1 MDRKEIEELRER
13 VSCVAVLETAGFAID
28 AKESTRRA
36 VKYRRASEIVILTHE
51 GQGWFDPLGDAKGDV
66 FALVSH
72 LESVGFPQALEHVAS
87 LSGFRSASPVWQ
99 TGPKKVAIVPVFQ
112 RWLARSSPA
121 PASGVWRYLNRDRC
135 LPDDILRQAIR
146 QNLLR
151 EGPSDSM
158 WAAHTDDTGT
168 VTGWE
173 ERGPDWRGFSSGGTK
188 VLFRFGP
195 AAGLRI
201 CVTEAAIDALSLA
214 AIEGLRDGTIYLSTG
229 GGWSPNTETSLR
241 HLLRQPSAQ
250 LIAATDANS
259 QGETFADRLRA
270 LTDELDR
277 DWLRLRPTADDWNEV
292 LKQRGG

>member
-1 MDRKEIEELRER
+1 MIFFDKPSDRIFFAKDRP
-13 VSCVAVLETAGFAID
+13 TACGPLTPT
-28 AKESTRRA
+28 TRARSPA
-36 VKYRRASEIVILTHE
+36 GR
-51 GQGWFDPLGDAKGDV
+51 
-66 FALVSH
+66 
-72 LESVGFPQALEHVAS
+72 SVGPTGAVFRAAAPRCCSDLAL
-87 LSGFRSASPVWQ
+87 
-99 TGPKKVAIVPVFQ
+99 
-112 RWLARSSPA
+112 
-121 PASGVWRYLNRDRC
+121 
-135 LPDDILRQAIR
+135 LP
-146 QNLLR
+146 
-151 EGPSDSM
+151 
-158 WAAHTDDTGT
+158 
-168 VTGWE
+168 
-173 ERGPDWRGFSSGGTK
+173 
-188 VLFRFGP
+188 
-195 AAGLRI
+195 LRI

>member
-1 MDRKEIEELRER
+1 MDRKEIEELREH
-13 VSCVAVLETAGFAID
+13 VSCAAVLATAGFAID
-28 AKESTRRA
+28 LKESTRRA
-36 VKYRRASEIVILTHE
+36 VKYRRSSEIIIMIHD

-72 LESVGFPQALEHVAS
+72 LEKVGFQRASERVAS
-87 LSGFRSASPVWQ
+87 LSGFQPASPIWQ
-99 TGPKKVAIVPVFQ
+99 TGPTRVAIVPVFE

-121 PASGVWRYLNRDRC
+121 PASGAWRYLNGDRR
-135 LPDDILRQAIR
+135 LTDDILRQAIQ

-151 EGPSDSM
+151 EGPFDSM
-158 WAAHTDDTGT
+158 WAAHTDDMAMI
-168 VTGWE
+168 TGWE
-173 ERGPDWRGFSSGGTK
+173 ERGPDWRGFSTGGTK
-188 VLFRFGP
+188 VLFRFGA

-241 HLLRQPSAQ
+241 HLLRRPSAQ

-259 QGETFADRLRA
+259 QGETFANRLRA
-270 LTDELDR
+270 LSDEMDR
-277 DWLRLRPTADDWNEV
+277 DWMRLRPTAEDWNEV
-292 LKQRGG
+292 LKQIGG

>member
-1 MDRKEIEELRER
+1 MIFFDKPSDRIFFAKDRP
-13 VSCVAVLETAGFAID
+13 TACGPLTPT
-28 AKESTRRA
+28 TRARSPA
-36 VKYRRASEIVILTHE
+36 GR
-51 GQGWFDPLGDAKGDV
+51 
-66 FALVSH
+66 
-72 LESVGFPQALEHVAS
+72 SVGP
-87 LSGFRSASPVWQ
+87 
-99 TGPKKVAIVPVFQ
+99 TGAV
-112 RWLARSSPA
+112 
-121 PASGVWRYLNRDRC
+121 
-135 LPDDILRQAIR
+135 
-146 QNLLR
+146 
-151 EGPSDSM
+151 
-158 WAAHTDDTGT
+158 
-168 VTGWE
+168 
-173 ERGPDWRGFSSGGTK
+173 FSSGGTK
-188 VLFRFGP
+188 VLFRFGA